1 MEPFLG
7 LDSRSAVCR
16 INADT
21 VRFPAEADTSV
32 RQSNVARRNRR
43 IANQQHTRDC
53 VSTRSVA
60 DETKPTPS
68 RLSRP
73 GRKLVSAA
81 MNIA

>member
-43 IANQQHTRDC
+43 IATQCASIVLH
-53 VSTRSVA
+53 RSA
-60 DETKPTPS
+60 REP
-68 RLSRP
+68 
-73 GRKLVSAA
+73 
-81 MNIA
+81 I